1 MASRTDAGS
10 QQAAPAAGRDRRSP
24 AKHAAILNA
33 ATEVFLREGY
43 ARASVD
49 AIAEAAGVGKQ
60 TVYGHF
66 GDKQQLF
73 LAVVEHVHAAHPLN
87 EADLVT
93 DTGDPLADLMA
104 AARWLIRAVTTPE
117 IAALHRL
124 TIAELTR
131 HPELQRSWRDL
142 ERGQRLRDAIAAYL
156 TACDR
161 RGTLTVPDPAT
172 AARQFVLLAATEA
185 QVRSLRGIEPISK
198 REIDSIARDTAS
210 LIVQAHRNPDKP
222 AGTDEPRE
230 GPPGT
235 VHRPARTP
243 AAE

>member
-1 MASRTDAGS
+1 VVTRTDGEPRRP
-10 QQAAPAAGRDRRSP
+10 APAAGRDRRSP

-33 ATEVFLREGY
+33 ATSVFLREGY

-87 EADLVT
+87 EAGLVA
-93 DTGDPLADLMA
+93 DTGDPLADLTA
-104 AARWLIRAVTTPE
+104 AATWLIRAVTTPE

-124 TIAELTR
+124 TIAELTH

-142 ERGQRLRDAIAAYL
+142 ERGQRLRDTIAAYL

-172 AARQFVLLAATEA
+172 AARQFVLLAAIEA
-185 QVRSLRGIEPISK
+185 QVRSLRGIEPLSK

-210 LIVQAHRNPDKP
+210 LIVQAHRNPDTS
-222 AGTDEPRE
+222 ARTGEPHE
-230 GPPGT
+230 EPQKT
-235 VHRPARTP
+235 AHRPTRTP

>member
-1 MASRTDAGS
+1 MATRSDAESR
-10 QQAAPAAGRDRRSP
+10 QPAPAAGRDRRSP

-33 ATEVFLREGY
+33 ATDVFLREGY

-73 LAVVEHVHAAHPLN
+73 LAVIEHAHAAHPLSGT
-87 EADLVT
+87 DLIT
-93 DTGDPLADLMA
+93 DTGDPLADLTA
-104 AARWLIRAVTTPE
+104 AARWLIRGVTTPE

-124 TIAELTR
+124 TIAELTH

-142 ERGQRLRDAIAAYL
+142 ERGQRLFDAIAAYL

-172 AARQFVLLAATEA
+172 AARQFVNLAAAEA
-185 QVRSLRGIEPISK
+185 QVRSLRGIEPLGD
-198 REIDSIARDTAS
+198 REVDNIARDTAN
-210 LIVQAHRNPDKP
+210 LIVQAHR
-222 AGTDEPRE
+222 R
-230 GPPGT
+230 PG
-235 VHRPARTP
+235 R
-243 AAE
+243 